1 MNLEISKVSKLFGKQ
16 RALDQ
21 VSFSVGRGELLG
33 FLGPNGAGKS
43 TLMKII
49 TGFLPADKGE
59 VFLGDE
65 KILTEKT
72 SFRKNMGYLPEHNP
86 LYTDL
91 YVKEFLEIT
100 AGFYHLKNKKQQV
113 ARMVELTGLGDEQHK
128 KIGALSKGYRQRVG
142 LAQALIHNPKV
153 LILDEPTTGLDPNQL
168 EDIRDLIRSI
178 SREKTVILSSHIM
191 QEVEAVC
198 NRVVIINKG
207 KIVADGSISEVKSGQ
222 LQKNQTVI
230 VAFDKPVEKE
240 KLLSLGVVKSA
251 VFDGENW
258 EIESKGDFDIRP
270 EIFRFAVE
278 NHLTLLTL
286 IQKQQ
291 NLESIFH
298 QLTRGSDA

>member
-1 MNLEISKVSKLFGKQ
+1 MDLKINNITKLFGKQ
-16 RALDQ
+16 KALDQ
-21 VSFSVGRGELLG
+21 VSFTVTNGELLG

-43 TLMKII
+43 TLMKIA
-49 TGFLPADKGE
+49 TGFLPADAGDI
-59 VFLGDE
+59 FLDNE
-65 KILTEKT
+65 KISTDKT
-72 SFRKNMGYLPEHNP
+72 TFRKSMGYLPEHNP

-100 AGFYHLKNKKQQV
+100 AGFYHLKNKKQHV

-142 LAQALIHNPKV
+142 LAQALIHDPQV

-168 EDIRDLIRSI
+168 EDIRSLIRNI

-198 NRVVIINKG
+198 NRVVIIHKG

-230 VAFDKPVEKE
+230 AVFDKPVEKE
-240 KLLSLGVVKSA
+240 KLLALERIRNA
-251 VFDGENW
+251 AFDGEKW
-258 EIESKGDFDIRP
+258 EIESNGDFDIRP

-278 NHLTLLTL
+278 NNLTLLEL
-286 IQKQQ
+286 VQKQQ

-298 QLTRGSDA
+298 QLTRGNDA

>member
-1 MNLEISKVSKLFGKQ
+1 MDLKINKVSKLFGKQ
-16 RALDQ
+16 KALDQ
-21 VSFSVGRGELLG
+21 VSFSVGGGELLG

-49 TGFLPADKGE
+49 TGFLPADEGE
-59 VFLGDE
+59 VFLDEE
-65 KILTEKT
+65 KISTDKT
-72 SFRKNMGYLPEHNP
+72 SFRKNIGYLPEHNP

-100 AGFYHLKNKKQQV
+100 AGFYQLKNKRQQV

-142 LAQALIHNPKV
+142 LAQALIHDPKV

-168 EDIRDLIRSI
+168 EDIRGLIRSI

-207 KIVADGSISEVKSGQ
+207 KIVADGSIAEVKSGQ
-222 LQKNQTVI
+222 LRKNQTVI
-230 VAFDKPVEKE
+230 AAFDKLVEKE
-240 KLLSLGVVKSA
+240 QLLALQGVEDVL
-251 VFDGENW
+251 FDGENW
-258 EIESKGDFDIRP
+258 EIKSSGDFDIRP
-270 EIFRFAVE
+270 DIFSFAVE
-278 NHLTLLTL
+278 NNLTMLTLV
-286 IQKQQ
+286 QKQQ

-298 QLTRGSDA
+298 QLTRGKDA